1 MNEKDLFK
9 GINLL
14 KEECERS
21 GNSLVVNVW
30 HKKSD
35 LEMTVLCGDDG
46 ARNQSCGVHCVV
58 YRHHY
63 PRVVEVG
70 THVAVGQKLR
80 YAGYLD
86 VSETVKIDRGIEPS
100 RRRHRTERVQTERVV
115 YLEAGL

>member
-35 LEMTVLCGDDG
+35 LEMTVLCGDDEEV
-46 ARNQSCGVHCVV
+46 AWSIASILLHADEEAVVEALKKYKILKQVKDIPNQSN
-58 YRHHY
+58 
-63 PRVVEVG
+63 
-70 THVAVGQKLR
+70 
-80 YAGYLD
+80 D
-86 VSETVKIDRGIEPS
+86 
-100 RRRHRTERVQTERVV
+100 
-115 YLEAGL
+115 

>member
-35 LEMTVLCGDDG
+35 LEMTVLCGDDEEV
-46 ARNQSCGVHCVV
+46 AWSITSILLHAEEEA
-58 YRHHY
+58 
-63 PRVVEVG
+63 VVEALKNYK
-70 THVAVGQKLR
+70 TIKQ
-80 YAGYLD
+80 
-86 VSETVKIDRGIEPS
+86 VKDILNQEDD
-100 RRRHRTERVQTERVV
+100 
-115 YLEAGL
+115 

>member
-35 LEMTVLCGDDG
+35 LEMTVLCGDDKEVTYSILSILLY
-46 ARNQSCGVHCVV
+46 ADEKA
-58 YRHHY
+58 
-63 PRVVEVG
+63 VEEALKNYK
-70 THVAVGQKLR
+70 TIKQ
-80 YAGYLD
+80 
-86 VSETVKIDRGIEPS
+86 VKDIFS
-100 RRRHRTERVQTERVV
+100 RESD
-115 YLEAGL
+115 

>member
-35 LEMTVLCGDDG
+35 LEMTVLCGDDEEVAYSILSILLYADG
-46 ARNQSCGVHCVV
+46 KAVEEALKNYENVKRAKDIFNQ
-58 YRHHY
+58 
-63 PRVVEVG
+63 EN
-70 THVAVGQKLR
+70 
-80 YAGYLD
+80 D
-86 VSETVKIDRGIEPS
+86 
-100 RRRHRTERVQTERVV
+100 
-115 YLEAGL
+115 

>member
-35 LEMTVLCGDDG
+35 LEMTVLCGDDEEVG
-46 ARNQSCGVHCVV
+46 WSIASILL
-58 YRHHY
+58 YADEK
-63 PRVVEVG
+63 VVEE
-70 THVAVGQKLR
+70 ALKKYKILKQ
-80 YAGYLD
+80 
-86 VSETVKIDRGIEPS
+86 VKDI
-100 RRRHRTERVQTERVV
+100 
-115 YLEAGL
+115 